1 MKNSFLFRLRHTF
14 SYFSGLKKTEMAL
27 KDKLNGRIDQF
38 NTWRTTHMSDRR
50 FMILLSVPTGFLA
63 GAAAVIIKK
72 LAHGIRDLVNLLY
85 NHVEVTY
92 VQDTPFSYSHLLYFV
107 CPAIGILLTI
117 LFCKFVLKKDV
128 GHGIPGILYAIRKN
142 KGKVSRSSTWSSIV
156 TSALTVGFGGS
167 VGLEGPSVS
176 TGGSI
181 GSNIA
186 QALKLDYKHTIQLI
200 GMGGAAALAAIFQ
213 APITGIV
220 FALEVFMIDL
230 SLNALVPI
238 ICSSFVAILTAYF
251 FLGQTVEY
259 PAAIAEGFIPSNALY
274 YVLLGLFAGLVS
286 AYFLKVTFGVEKR
299 FKRVESPWARFL
311 IGGLMLGILIFLFP
325 ALYGEGYDAINMA
338 LRGGEGDYQ
347 KIFGDTWFKWFMNRD
362 FGFIDY
368 DLVFIVLFGILILL
382 KAFATAF
389 TFGAGGVGGTFAPA
403 LFIGAFTGLF
413 FASLVNHLQIAELDP
428 AKFALVGMSGLVAG
442 MLHAPLTG
450 IFLIAEITN
459 GYALIVPLMIVSALS
474 YAINRLFF
482 KHSIYTN
489 SVAEKGVE
497 VTHNKD
503 KSILNMMAINQL
515 IETNFSPI
523 DPDSL
528 FRDLLPL
535 VSSSKRNIFPVVDKH
550 GVFCGHVLFDDVR
563 SILFDESYY
572 DQSIQNFAVLPDY
585 VIHPDES
592 MEEIVQKFQKSGKY
606 NIPVIQDGK
615 YLGYISRA
623 NVFSAYRN
631 MMSEIS
637 ED

>member
-1 MKNSFLFRLRHTF
+1 MTVGK
-14 SYFSGLKKTEMAL
+14 A
-27 KDKLNGRIDQF
+27 KDKINGWIDRF
-38 NTWRTTHMSDRR
+38 NAWRATHMTDRR
-50 FMILLSVPTGFLA
+50 FMLILSIPTGFLA
-63 GAAAVIIKK
+63 GAAAVVIKK
-72 LAHGIRDLVNLLY
+72 LAHGIRDLVINAQF
-85 NHVEVTY
+85 N
-92 VQDTPFSYSHLLYFV
+92 YSHILYFI

-117 LFCKFVLKKDV
+117 LFCKYILKKDV
-128 GHGIPGILYAIRKN
+128 GHGIPGILYAISKN
-142 KGKVSRSSTWSSIV
+142 KGKVHHSSTWSSIV

-186 QALKLDYKHTIQLI
+186 KFLKLDYKHTIQLI

-220 FALEVFMIDL
+220 FTLEVFMIDL

-238 ICSSFVAILTAYF
+238 ICSSFVAILTAYW

-259 PAAIAEGFIPSNALY
+259 PATIAEGFIPSNALY

-286 AYFLKVTFGVEKR
+286 AYFLKVTFSVEKR
-299 FKRVESPWARFL
+299 FKKVQSPWKRLL
-311 IGGLMLGILIFLFP
+311 IGGTMLGVLIFLFP
-325 ALYGEGYDAINMA
+325 ALYGEGYDAVNWALNPTTSKFEFKDFINPWIVNFK
-338 LRGGEGDYQ
+338 DY
-347 KIFGDTWFKWFMNRD
+347 
-362 FGFIDY
+362 DY
-368 DLVFIVLFGILILL
+368 DLVVIILFAGMILL

-413 FASLVNHLQIAELDP
+413 FATLVNYLGIGNLDP

-459 GYALIVPLMIVSALS
+459 GYALIVPLMIVSALA

-482 KHSIYTN
+482 SHSIYTN
-489 SVAEKGVE
+489 AVAEKGVE

-503 KSILNMMAINQL
+503 KSILNMLAINQL

-523 DPDSL
+523 DPNCT
-528 FRDLLPL
+528 FGDLLPL
-535 VSSSKRNIFPVVDKH
+535 VSSSKRNIFPVVDKE
-550 GVFCGHVLFDDVR
+550 GFFCGHVLFDDVR
-563 SILFDESYY
+563 GILFDSSHY
-572 DQSIQNFAVLPDY
+572 DQSIQNYAVLPDY
-585 VIHPDES
+585 VIHPEEP
-592 MEEIVQKFQKSGKY
+592 MEEIVHKFQKSGKY
-606 NIPVIQDGK
+606 NIPVIQEGK
-615 YLGYISRA
+615 YLGYLSRA
-623 NVFSAYRN
+623 NVFSAYRA

>member
-1 MKNSFLFRLRHTF
+1 MT
-14 SYFSGLKKTEMAL
+14 
-27 KDKLNGRIDQF
+27 
-38 NTWRTTHMSDRR
+38 DRR
-50 FMILLSVPTGFLA
+50 FMLILSIPTGFLA
-63 GAAAVIIKK
+63 GVAAIVIKK
-72 LAHGIRDLVNLLY
+72 LAHGIRDLVINAQF
-85 NHVEVTY
+85 N
-92 VQDTPFSYSHLLYFV
+92 YSQLLYFV

-117 LFCKFVLKKDV
+117 LFCKYVLKKPV
-128 GHGIPGILYAIRKN
+128 GHGIPGILYSISKN
-142 KGKVSRSSTWSSIV
+142 KGKVDRSSTWSSIV

-181 GSNIA
+181 GSNIG
-186 QALKLDYKHTIQLI
+186 QLLKLDYKHTIQLI
-200 GMGGAAALAAIFQ
+200 GMGGAAAIAAIFQ

-274 YVLLGLFAGLVS
+274 YIGLGLFAGLVS
-286 AYFLKVTFGVEKR
+286 AYFLKVTFSVEKR
-299 FKRVESPWARFL
+299 FSKVASPWKRLL
-311 IGGLMLGILIFLFP
+311 IGGSLLGILIFLFP
-325 ALYGEGYDAINMA
+325 ALYGEGYEAINSA
-338 LRGGEGDYQ
+338 LRGDYSP
-347 KIFGDTWFKWFMNRD
+347 IFGNPWFAQFKD
-362 FGFIDY
+362 F
-368 DLVFIVLFGILILL
+368 DLVVIILFAGMILL

-413 FASLVNHLQIAELDP
+413 FATLVNYLGIGDLDP

-459 GYALIVPLMIVSALS
+459 GYALIVPLMIVAALA

-489 SVAEKGVE
+489 AVAEKGVE

-503 KSILNMMAINQL
+503 KSILNMLAINQL
-515 IETNFSPI
+515 IE
-523 DPDSL
+523 PDCL

-535 VSSSKRNIFPVVDKH
+535 VSSSKRNIFPVVDKE
-550 GVFCGHVLFDDVR
+550 GFFCGHVLFDDVR
-563 SILFDESYY
+563 GILFDTQYY

-585 VIHPDES
+585 VIHPDEP
-592 MEEIVQKFQKSGKY
+592 MEEIVYKFQKSGKY
-606 NIPVIQDGK
+606 NIPVIQGGK

-623 NVFSAYRN
+623 NVFSAYRA

>member
-1 MKNSFLFRLRHTF
+1 M
-14 SYFSGLKKTEMAL
+14 L
-27 KDKLNGRIDQF
+27 KDRINRWVDRLNA
-38 NTWRTTHMSDRR
+38 WRTAHMTDRR
-50 FMILLSVPTGFLA
+50 FMLILSIPTGFLA
-63 GAAAVIIKK
+63 GVAAIVIKK
-72 LAHGIRDLVNLLY
+72 LAHGIRDLVFNAQF
-85 NHVEVTY
+85 N
-92 VQDTPFSYSHLLYFV
+92 YSHLLFFV
-107 CPAIGILLTI
+107 CPAIGILLTL
-117 LFCKFVLKKDV
+117 LFCKYVLKKPV
-128 GHGIPGILYAIRKN
+128 GHGIPGILYAITKK
-142 KGKVSRSSTWSSIV
+142 KGQVDRSGTWSSIV

-186 QALKLDYKHTIQLI
+186 QLLKLDHKHTIQLI

-230 SLNALVPI
+230 SLNAIVPI
-238 ICSSFVAILTAYF
+238 IVSSFTAILTAYF

-259 PAAIAEGFIPSNALY
+259 PAAIVEGFIPSNALY
-274 YVLLGLFAGLVS
+274 YVGLGLFAGLVS
-286 AYFLKVTFGVEKR
+286 AYFLKVSFSMEKR
-299 FKRVESPWARFL
+299 FQRIGSPWTRL
-311 IGGLMLGILIFLFP
+311 LVGGSLLGLLIFLFP
-325 ALYGEGYDAINMA
+325 ALYGEGYEAINSA
-338 LRGGEGDYQ
+338 LRGDYSP
-347 KIFGDTWFKWFMNRD
+347 IFGNPWFARFK
-362 FGFIDY
+362 DY
-368 DLVFIVLFGILILL
+368 DLVVIILFASMILL

-403 LFIGAFTGLF
+403 LVIGAFTGLF
-413 FASLVNHLQIAELDP
+413 FATLVNYLGIGDLNP

-459 GYALIVPLMIVSALS
+459 GYALIVPLMVVSALA
-474 YAINRLFF
+474 YAVNRLFF

-489 SVAEKGVE
+489 AVAEQGVE

-515 IETNFSPI
+515 IESNFSPI
-523 DPDSL
+523 DPDCL

-535 VSSSKRNIFPVVDKH
+535 IASSKRNIFPVVDKE
-550 GVFCGHVLFDDVR
+550 GFFCGHVLFDDVR
-563 SILFDESYY
+563 GILFDESRY

-585 VIHPDES
+585 VIHPDEP
-592 MEEIVQKFQKSGKY
+592 MEEIVYKFQKSGKY
-606 NIPVIQDGK
+606 NIPVIQGGK

-623 NVFSAYRN
+623 NVFSAYRA